1 MWPHLI
7 RGVHDLN
14 KLKSK
19 YYVKMLEHL
28 FRISGKKSLRK
39 LRRRVFKKLRI
50 TTNFQQT
57 FNFSLEENIST
68 LYKKINFPLP
78 NTTSCQVW
86 FKLVKLA

>member
-28 FRISGKKSLRK
+28 FRISGKKVFEKIEKKSFEEVNNNDK
-39 LRRRVFKKLRI
+39 LS
-50 TTNFQQT
+50 TNFQ
-57 FNFSLEENIST
+57 FLS
-68 LYKKINFPLP
+68 
-78 NTTSCQVW
+78 
-86 FKLVKLA
+86 